1 MAKSPLL
8 DNAESIGEF
17 EGWRSILPCC
27 LPFRKAGGLQI
38 LRCQGIAVANYSSA
52 WRDHT
57 SDFISFGV
65 RLDSEA
71 LRLLQ
76 CWGKVIQAADIASD
90 LVGACDAPVT
100 AALEIAK
107 QNNGKWYVGSVVE
120 RVSYRATCPV
130 IVITDPGIIPN

>member
-1 MAKSPLL
+1 MEVNFAMLFTFQ
-8 DNAESIGEF
+8 ES
-17 EGWRSILPCC
+17 R
-27 LPFRKAGGLQI
+27 R
-38 LRCQGIAVANYSSA
+38 
-52 WRDHT
+52 T
-57 SDFISFGV
+57 SDPALSRDRGSQLQLGV